1 MKKVD
6 LDTAATFYGIS
17 QDAVRKRIKRGKVDA
32 IRESGRWYVFIP
44 DNESENTG
52 QKQDNSGQL
61 VQQLKSENEFL
72 RQQLHQQSV
81 IIYNLSESVKLLK
94 APKREPWWR
103 KLFKRE
109 GGS

>member
-32 IRESGRWYVFIP
+32 IRESGRWYIFIP
-44 DNESENTG
+44 DSEPDNDRT
-52 QKQDNSGQL
+52 KADNSGQL

-81 IIYNLSESVKLLK
+81 IIYNLSESVKLLDS
-94 APKREPWWR
+94 PRERRPWW
-103 KLFKRE
+103 KRIFNRE
-109 GGS
+109 